1 MLRRLDH
8 WILQANRLV
17 LIVALGV
24 MSVIVF
30 ANVVLR
36 YTTGDSILWSEE
48 VARYLMIWSTYLGIG
63 PVLRLGGHMAIDT
76 LQAGLG
82 EPRAKVLRALIVA
95 LLLGFSLVM
104 VFVGIDFVDRTSVQS
119 TPVTDIPFSFIA
131 AAIPVGF
138 ALTIWHLLAVAKG
151 FIFDKQFEQ
160 SADLDPDQA
169 ASI

>member
-1 MLRRLDH
+1 MLRRLDR
-8 WILQANRLV
+8 IVLQINRMV
-17 LIVALGV
+17 LIVALAV

-30 ANVVLR
+30 ANVMLR

-48 VARYLMIWSTYLGIG
+48 VARYLMIWLTYLGIG

-82 EPRAKVLRALIVA
+82 EPRARPLRFLIVA
-95 LLLGFSLVM
+95 LMFAFCVVM
-104 VFVGIDFVDRTSVQS
+104 VVVGIDFVDRTSIQS
-119 TPVTDIPFSFIA
+119 TPVTDIPFSYIA

-138 ALTIWHLLAVAKG
+138 ALTLWHMLAVARG
-151 FIFDKQFEQ
+151 FITDKKFEE

>member
-1 MLRRLDH
+1 MLRQIDGLVLHVNR
-8 WILQANRLV
+8 WI
-17 LIVALGV
+17 LIVALAA

-48 VARYLMIWSTYLGIG
+48 VARYLMIWLTYLGIG
-63 PVLRLGGHMAIDT
+63 PVLRLGGHMAIDN
-76 LQAGLG
+76 LQATLG
-82 EPRAKVLRALIVA
+82 EPRARLLRALIIA
-95 LLLGFSLVM
+95 LMLGFCIFLV
-104 VFVGIDFVDRTSVQS
+104 VVGIDFVDRTSIQS
-119 TPVTDIPFSFIA
+119 TPVTDIPFSFVA

-138 ALTIWHLLAVAKG
+138 AFTIWHMLAVARGYILHKT
-151 FIFDKQFEQ
+151 FEQ

>member
-1 MLRRLDH
+1 MLCQIDRL
-8 WILQANRLV
+8 ILRANRLI
-17 LIVALGV
+17 LIVALAV

-48 VARYLMIWSTYLGIG
+48 VARYLMIWLTYLGIG

-82 EPRAKVLRALIVA
+82 EPRAKILRALIVA
-95 LLLGFSLVM
+95 LMLAFCVVM
-104 VFVGIDFVDRTSVQS
+104 VLVGIDFVDRTSVQS

-138 ALTIWHLLAVAKG
+138 ALSIWHLLAVAGG
-151 FIFDKQFEQ
+151 FIRDKAFEE

-169 ASI
+169 ASV

>member
-1 MLRRLDH
+1 MLRQIDGVVLQVNR
-8 WILQANRLV
+8 WI
-17 LIVALGV
+17 LIVAMAA

-30 ANVVLR
+30 VNVVLR

-48 VARYLMIWSTYLGIG
+48 VARYLMIWLTYLGIG

-76 LQAGLG
+76 LHGAVG
-82 EPRAKVLRALIVA
+82 EPRAQLLRGLVVVLM
-95 LLLGFSLVM
+95 LGFSLVM
-104 VFVGIDFVDRTSVQS
+104 VVVGIDFVDRTSIQS

-131 AAIPVGF
+131 AAIPTGF
-138 ALTIWHLLAVAKG
+138 AFTVWHMLAVARSYVLTKT
-151 FIFDKQFEQ
+151 FEQ

>member
-1 MLRRLDH
+1 MLRRIDGFVLQVNR
-8 WILQANRLV
+8 WI
-17 LIVALGV
+17 LIVALAA

-48 VARYLMIWSTYLGIG
+48 VARYLMIWLTYLGIG

-76 LQAGLG
+76 LQGALSPG
-82 EPRAKVLRALIVA
+82 RAQVLRGLIVV
-95 LLLGFSLVM
+95 LMLGFCIVLV
-104 VFVGIDFVDRTSVQS
+104 VVGIDFVDRTSIQS

-131 AAIPVGF
+131 AAIPTGF
-138 ALTIWHLLAVAKG
+138 AFTIWHMLAVARG
-151 FIFDKQFEQ
+151 FILNKAFEQ

>member
-1 MLRRLDH
+1 MLRQIDRA
-8 WILQANRLV
+8 ILSVNRLI
-17 LIVALGV
+17 LIIAMAV
-24 MSVIVF
+24 MSVVVF
-30 ANVVLR
+30 TNVVLR

-48 VARYLMIWSTYLGIG
+48 VARYLMIWLTYLGIG

-82 EPRAKVLRALIVA
+82 EPRARILRALIVA
-95 LLLGFSLVM
+95 LLLGFSLLM
-104 VFVGIDFVDRTSVQS
+104 VFVGIDFVDRTAVQS

-138 ALTIWHLLAVAKG
+138 ALTLWHLLAVAKG
-151 FIFDKQFEQ
+151 FILDRQFEQ

-169 ASI
+169 ASV

>member
-1 MLRRLDH
+1 MLRQIDRA
-8 WILQANRLV
+8 ILGLNRLL
-17 LIVALGV
+17 LIVALAA

-30 ANVVLR
+30 ANVMLR
-36 YTTGDSILWSEE
+36 YTTGDSIVWAEE
-48 VARYLMIWSTYLGIG
+48 VARYLMIWLAYLGIG

-82 EPRAKVLRALIVA
+82 EPRAKLLRLLIV
-95 LLLGFSLVM
+95 LLMACFSAAM
-104 VFVGIDFVDRTSVQS
+104 VWIGVDFVDRTSVQS
-119 TPVTDIPFSFIA
+119 TPVTDISFSWIA

-138 ALTIWHLLAVAKG
+138 ALNLWHLLAVARG
-151 FIFDKQFEQ
+151 YVTDREFEV